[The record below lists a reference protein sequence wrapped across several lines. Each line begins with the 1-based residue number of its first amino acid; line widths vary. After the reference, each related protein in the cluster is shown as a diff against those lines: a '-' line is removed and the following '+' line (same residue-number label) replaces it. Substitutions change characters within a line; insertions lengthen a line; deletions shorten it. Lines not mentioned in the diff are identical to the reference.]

1 MAQPTSR
8 ATLKDYALR
17 RLGAPVIEINVDDA
31 QLEDRIDDALQF
43 FAEYHFDG
51 VEKTYLKHVVTQDD
65 IDNEY
70 ITVDDAVISVT
81 RLFQFSEGTVNLFD
95 VRYQMALNDFYGL
108 RNPNQSL
115 MHYDITKRHLSLVQ
129 DILSPEK
136 MIRFS
141 RVTNQLKVDMKWSED
156 ATVGDYLVAEAYIVL
171 DPETYTEIYKDRML
185 KRYVT
190 ATFKRQWGSN
200 LSKFDGI
207 QLPGGVQFNG
217 RELMEQAQ
225 TEIDKLEDQVQEMY
239 ELPPEFTVG

>member
-8 ATLKDYALR
+8 ATLKEFALR
-17 RLGAPVIEINVDDA
+17 RLGAPVIEINVDDS

-51 VEKTYLKHVVTQDD
+51 VERTYLKLQITQDD

-70 ITVDDAVISVT
+70 FTISENIISITKI
-81 RLFQFSEGTVNLFD
+81 FQLSEGTVNLFD

-108 RNPNQSL
+108 RNPNMSMVQ
-115 MHYDITKRHLSLVQ
+115 YDITKRHLSMIQ

-136 MIRFS
+136 SIRFS
-141 RVTNQLKVDMKWSED
+141 RVTNQLKIDTDWSEEFS
-156 ATVGDYLVAEAYIVL
+156 VGDYIIAEGYLIL

-185 KRYVT
+185 KNYVT
-190 ATFKRQWGSN
+190 ALFKKQWGSN

-217 RELMEQAQ
+217 REIMEQAQ
-225 TEIDKLEDQVQEMY
+225 TEIEKIEENVQLMY
-239 ELPPEFTVG
+239 ELPPDFIVG